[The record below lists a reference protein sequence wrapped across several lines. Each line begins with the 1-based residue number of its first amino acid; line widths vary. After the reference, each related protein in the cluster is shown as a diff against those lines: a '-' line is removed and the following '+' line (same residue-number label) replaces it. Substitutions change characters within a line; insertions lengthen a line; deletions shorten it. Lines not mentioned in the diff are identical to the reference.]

1 MCISFSATAFNII
14 LIPVGQS
21 DIQCDGKNGG
31 SYLWK
36 GHDFEIMLPPDCA
49 DGTVNITLK
58 AYLPCSTQ
66 NHCLASAVFQIIT
79 NVKEFKKPI
88 KLSLPHW
95 VNISIKSE
103 TDKKKLQFL
112 VFKSNP
118 YGILQGSTQESFEV
132 GESFASIEVSQV
144 LLISICKKIVAARFA
159 FSIAEDFQFHTDQ
172 ILIST
177 PTNYG
182 ALIISEERCTT
193 EATGHDKAAKNKYLD
208 LLVLPAEGHDEKW
221 GIYCIA
227 LDNPTYLQVINVT
240 IGTYTCSYIRTYV
253 NIIIQGRLSRGAGGA
268 MAPSKFVN
276 HVQ

>member
-1 MCISFSATAFNII
+1 MYVYYMCISFSANII

-21 DIQCDGKNGG
+21 DIQCDGESGG

-36 GHDFEIMLPPDCA
+36 GHNFGITLPPDCA
-49 DGTVNITLK
+49 DGTVTITLK

-95 VNISIKSE
+95 VNINIKSE
-103 TDKKKLQFL
+103 TDKEKLQFL

-132 GESFASIEVSQV
+132 GESFASIEVSEV
-144 LLISICKKIVAARFA
+144 LLISICKKIMPAWFA
-159 FSIAEDFQFHTDQ
+159 FSIAKDFQFHTDQ

-177 PTNYG
+177 PTNYE
-182 ALIISEERCTT
+182 ALIISEKRY
-193 EATGHDKAAKNKYLD
+193 EAAENKYLD

-240 IGTYTCSYIRTYV
+240 VSFSAVRHT
-253 NIIIQGRLSRGAGGA
+253 
-268 MAPSKFVN
+268 
-276 HVQ
+276 